1 MAMLNNQRVTHG
13 DVPHRCYF
21 APPLR
26 HLFAARGAVSQL
38 EPSSRA
44 ARFGHE
50 ESISWMATTECFEKS
65 NCQKNVVDWG
75 MYTYIYTH
83 TYLYL
88 IYIEREIHGGI
99 DWDWYVMMS

>member
-1 MAMLNNQRVTHG
+1 MGHWPIEIVFFLLIHG

-26 HLFAARGAVSQL
+26 HLLAARGAVSQL

-50 ESISWMATTECFEKS
+50 ESISGWQQPS
-65 NCQKNVVDWG
+65 VLKNQTVKKMVVDWVLIFNI
-75 MYTYIYTH
+75 YIYR
-83 TYLYL
+83 YMWVL
-88 IYIEREIHGGI
+88 IGI
-99 DWDWYVMMS
+99 GM